1 MQQTLYIG
9 SNTNEAGKGVYRA
22 ALSGDGKLSFIDA
35 FDSTMPSY
43 LIFSDDRKIL
53 YAANEG
59 REVNGVPGGAV
70 TAFNVL
76 GDGALKTARVSSTKG
91 GSPCH
96 ILAHG
101 GYLYGANYGDGTFSV
116 FPLDSGGLP
125 GELEFTHRHEGSGPV
140 ARRQEGPH
148 AHCVMTVP
156 GTDVFCAVD
165 LGIDQARFY
174 RKDGKSLALV
184 QALSFDGGAGPR
196 HVVFSKDGRFGW
208 VVTELSNFIYC
219 IEYKKSEWVINS
231 KHSTLPDGFSGRSA
245 CAAIRLSPDGKLI
258 AASNRFHD
266 SVAVFGVGDA
276 DGSLSPMGI
285 YPCGGATP
293 RDIDFSPD
301 GKWLLAANQDSD
313 SVDVLSVDGGFSIVE
328 GGKLAASKPTCILF

>member
-9 SNTNEAGKGVYRA
+9 TYTNDGGKGVYRA
-22 ALSGDGKLSFIDA
+22 ALSDGGKLSLIDA
-35 FDSTMPSY
+35 TESTSPSY
-43 LIFSDDRKIL
+43 LIFSDDRKII

-59 REVNGVPGGAV
+59 REVEGVPGGAV
-70 TAFNVL
+70 SAFNVQ
-76 GDGALKTARVSSTKG
+76 GDGSLKKAAVSSTKG

-96 ILAHG
+96 VLAHG
-101 GYLYGANYGDGTFSV
+101 GYLYGANYGDGTVAV
-116 FPLDSGGLP
+116 FPLGGDGMP
-125 GELEFTHRHEGSGPV
+125 GELEFTHRHEGSGPNE
-140 ARRQEGPH
+140 RRQEGPH
-148 AHCVMTVP
+148 AHCAMTVP
-156 GTDVFCAVD
+156 GTDVFCVVD

-184 QALSFDGGAGPR
+184 QALSFDAGAGPR

-208 VVTELSNFIYC
+208 VVTELSNYIYC
-219 IEYKKSEWVINS
+219 IEYKSEWVINS
-231 KHSTLPDGFSGRSA
+231 KLSTLPPDFSGRSA

-266 SVAVFGVGDA
+266 SVAVFGVDGA
-276 DGSLSPMGI
+276 DGSLSLKGI

-293 RDIDFSPD
+293 RDIEFSPD

-313 SVDVLSVDGGFSIVE
+313 SVDVLSVAGGFGVVE
-328 GGKLAASKPTCILF
+328 GGRLAVSRPTSILF